1 MRESRSLGSVGAKAE
16 WLSYPTI
23 PMVPGWSI
31 IASEVLKNCP
41 DASVM
46 NTRPVLGGA
55 LFNPHRFRQP
65 EFLQHLT

>member
-1 MRESRSLGSVGAKAE
+1 
-16 WLSYPTI
+16 
-23 PMVPGWSI
+23 MVPGWSI

-46 NTRPVLGGA
+46 NTRPVLGDA